1 MLGFLANCLIGFMGV
16 IGIALFI
23 ALVICIVLCTLL
35 MRSLMSFMDAPAM
48 AKPPYAYLVFRK
60 SFV

>member
-23 ALVICIVLCTLL
+23 ALVVCIVYETKN
-35 MRSLMSFMDAPAM
+35 DD
-48 AKPPYAYLVFRK
+48 YWN
-60 SFV
+60 